1 MTLIIH
7 IEHHT
12 QTRMLHSQAFYST
25 IKPSTQLPPFASRLP
40 NPSKKK
46 PHLSISNMQGDSNGK
61 DSSKELITGGAW
73 MAGNRRRCS
82 GEEAPAATGLWACW
96 GRSRP
101 NVSYCAFFLN
111 KKKVTTVSNLM
122 IKKKTHQ
129 SSTSLAPGSSQVRP
143 AGFRHLR
150 SHGCRPASLE
160 KGGGS
165 WWYFFWNK

>member
-122 IKKKTHQ
+122 IKKKPTNP
-129 SSTSLAPGSSQVRP
+129 LKGV
-143 AGFRHLR
+143 GFRQAPAR
-150 SHGCRPASLE
+150 SARPDFATCAATVVDRRR
-160 KGGGS
+160 
-165 WWYFFWNK
+165 